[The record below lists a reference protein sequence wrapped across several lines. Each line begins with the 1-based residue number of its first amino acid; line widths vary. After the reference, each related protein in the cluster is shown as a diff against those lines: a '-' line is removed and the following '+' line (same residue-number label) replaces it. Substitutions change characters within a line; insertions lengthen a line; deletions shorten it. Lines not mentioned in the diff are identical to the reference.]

1 MSQSLEQTRCK
12 LPRVLSQGNHTGFA
26 EFPQQR
32 VVTTCIKCLSTREVH
47 QRLSI
52 HDIDWVLAIQTPSVS
67 YIPTIQT
74 SRRKAGVQHKPYCL
88 HKQSG
93 HREPL
98 FSVQGMGET
107 SGNSSSQMGGQSCK
121 QAFLMRAVSGLLCQF
136 FSVQPLLILSYCYH
150 ICLFIHNL

>member
-98 FSVQGMGET
+98 FSVQGMG
-107 SGNSSSQMGGQSCK
+107 GNFRKFKFPDGWSILQAGLSNESSFRP
-121 QAFLMRAVSGLLCQF
+121 ALLVLFCTT
-136 FSVQPLLILSYCYH
+136 PPYLELLLPYI
-150 ICLFIHNL
+150 FIYT